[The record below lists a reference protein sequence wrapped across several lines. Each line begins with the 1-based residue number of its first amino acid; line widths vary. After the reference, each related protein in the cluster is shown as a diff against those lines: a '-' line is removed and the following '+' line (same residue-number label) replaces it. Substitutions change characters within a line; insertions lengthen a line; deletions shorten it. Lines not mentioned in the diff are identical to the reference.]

1 MAHLPRARLQE
12 LVKPH
17 ALGGRSWEGLSA
29 IGTVRSESGFPP
41 LLCVELWADTQK
53 GVLAE
58 S

>member
-1 MAHLPRARLQE
+1 MAPLPWAKLQE

-17 ALGGRSWEGLSA
+17 ALGGRSWEGLPA
-29 IGTVRSESGFPP
+29 EGTVRSESGFPP
-41 LLCVELWADTQK
+41 LLCVELWGDTQK